1 MCTFAADLQNEKNL
15 LTMFFDGISNS
26 GMMAF
31 SIIYGVTGAVPL
43 IAALYL
49 LLRRGNA
56 FAPEVTPPVR
66 LRHWAAAF
74 FGVSALGHVWWYFV
88 YITSADCHS
97 MGDLLHSAGYVTA
110 VALDFV
116 TLQTTIAGVLL
127 AMLQDRRRPVWPAFV
142 ATIPFMALCVALLV
156 SPSYRLLQAATAYV
170 LLLYALFTLYVG
182 FAVRQYGRWL
192 RDNYA
197 DLERKEVWQS
207 HVLSLGFMLLF
218 IFYALIDSSVA
229 MFFVLHLIELVLFV
243 FLLWRVETLSDLSGS
258 GIQEDE
264 ETGIQEGEG
273 EDLPSAN
280 TEQPDTLSDDAYEE
294 MTLLLQKHC
303 IDTGLYLQHD
313 LNKAQVA
320 QAIGTNR
327 TYLSLYFMR
336 QDTTYN
342 AYINDLRIRHFIRLY
357 REAIAAERPVTAQQ
371 LALMSGYRSYST
383 FSLAFKQRMDQS
395 VTAWMRREK
404 IEAGKDG
411 N

>member
-1 MCTFAADLQNEKNL
+1 MLFEHTDVAWMIL
-15 LTMFFDGISNS
+15 FF
-26 GMMAF
+26 
-31 SIIYGVTGAVPL
+31 IIYGVTGAVPL

-66 LRHWAAAF
+66 LRRWAAAF
-74 FGVSALGHVWWYFV
+74 FGVTALGHVWWFFV

-127 AMLQDRRRPVWPAFV
+127 AMLQDRPRPVWPAFV

-156 SPSYRLLQAATAYV
+156 SPSYPLLQAATAYV
-170 LLLYALFTLYVG
+170 LLLYALFMLYVA

-207 HVLSLGFMLLF
+207 HVLTVVFLLLF
-218 IFYALIDSSVA
+218 IFHALIDSSVA
-229 MFFVLHLIELVLFV
+229 LLFVLHLIELVLFV
-243 FLLWRVETLSDLSGS
+243 LLLWRVETLPQLTIDGDGGQTDSPAAAADTETAQADSPAAAEAAEGGSLS
-258 GIQEDE
+258 
-264 ETGIQEGEG
+264 
-273 EDLPSAN
+273 
-280 TEQPDTLSDDAYEE
+280 PDTLSDDAYEE
-294 MTLLLQKHC
+294 ITLLLQKHC

-320 QAIGTNR
+320 KAIGTNR

-336 QDTTYN
+336 KETTYN
-342 AYINDLRIRHFIRLY
+342 AYINDLRIRHFIGLY
-357 REAIAAERPVTAQQ
+357 REAVAAQRPVVVQQ
-371 LALMSGYRSYST
+371 LTLMSGYRSYST
-383 FSLAFKQRMDQS
+383 FSLAFKQRMGQN
-395 VTAWMRREK
+395 VTAWMRREEM
-404 IEAGKDG
+404 EA
-411 N
+411 

>member
-1 MCTFAADLQNEKNL
+1 MLFEHTEFAVMIL
-15 LTMFFDGISNS
+15 FF
-26 GMMAF
+26 
-31 SIIYGVTGAVPL
+31 IIYGVTGAVPL

-395 VTAWMRREK
+395 VTTWMRREK

>member
-1 MCTFAADLQNEKNL
+1 
-15 LTMFFDGISNS
+15 MFFEHTDVAVIIL
-26 GMMAF
+26 F
-31 SIIYGVTGAVPL
+31 FIIYGVTGAVPL

-66 LRHWAAAF
+66 LRRWAAAF
-74 FGVSALGHVWWYFV
+74 FGVLALGHVWWYFV

-110 VALDFV
+110 VALDLV

-156 SPSYRLLQAATAYV
+156 SPSHRLLQAATAYV

-207 HVLSLGFMLLF
+207 LVLTVVFLLLF
-218 IFYALIDSSVA
+218 IFYALIYSSVA

-243 FLLWRVETLSDLSGS
+243 FLLWRVETLPLLTIDSDGGQTVSPAAADTETAQADSLAEAEAAEGGS
-258 GIQEDE
+258 
-264 ETGIQEGEG
+264 
-273 EDLPSAN
+273 PS
-280 TEQPDTLSDDAYEE
+280 PDTLYDDAYEE
-294 MTLLLQKHC
+294 ITLLLKKHC

-313 LNKAQVA
+313 LNKAEVA
-320 QAIGTNR
+320 KAIGTNR

-336 QDTTYN
+336 KETTYN
-342 AYINDLRIRHFIRLY
+342 AYINDLRIRHFIGLY
-357 REAIAAERPVTAQQ
+357 REAVAAQRPVVVQQ

-383 FSLAFKQRMDQS
+383 FSLAFKQRMGQN
-395 VTAWMRREK
+395 VTAWMHREEM
-404 IEAGKDG
+404 EA
-411 N
+411 

>member
-1 MCTFAADLQNEKNL
+1 MLFEHTEFAVMIL
-15 LTMFFDGISNS
+15 FF
-26 GMMAF
+26 
-31 SIIYGVTGAVPL
+31 IIYGVTGAVPL

-66 LRHWAAAF
+66 LRRWAAAF
-74 FGVSALGHVWWYFV
+74 FGVTALGHVWWYIL
-88 YITSADCHS
+88 YALS
-97 MGDLLHSAGYVTA
+97 GDVRSETDLMRTAGYMAA
-110 VALDFV
+110 VVLDIV
-116 TLQTTIAGVLL
+116 TLQTTIAGTLL
-127 AMLQDRRRPVWPAFV
+127 AMLQDRRRPVWPVIAAMLPTV
-142 ATIPFMALCVALLV
+142 VLGAVLLAH
-156 SPSYRLLQAATAYV
+156 PARLLMQAMIAYV
-170 LLLYALFTLYVG
+170 VLLYVLFTVYVA

-197 DLERKEVWQS
+197 DLERKEVWLS
-207 HVLSLGFMLLF
+207 HVLSLGFMLLL
-218 IFYALIDSSVA
+218 IFYSFTEFDICWLYL
-229 MFFVLHLIELVLFV
+229 LHFSELVFFV
-243 FLLWRVETLSDLSGS
+243 FLLWRIETLSDLSGS

-264 ETGIQEGEG
+264 ETGRLEDEETGIQEGDAG
-273 EDLPSAN
+273 PS
-280 TEQPDTLSDDAYEE
+280 PDTLSDAAYEE
-294 MTLLLQKHC
+294 MALLLQKHC

-336 QDTTYN
+336 QETTYN

-395 VTAWMRREK
+395 VTTWMRREK

>member
-1 MCTFAADLQNEKNL
+1 
-15 LTMFFDGISNS
+15 MFFDDISGNEL
-26 GMMAF
+26 MAF
-31 SIIYGVTGAVPL
+31 SIIYGVTAVVPL

-66 LRHWAAAF
+66 LRRWAAAF
-74 FGVSALGHVWWYFV
+74 FTVTALGHVWWYILYALSGDV
-88 YITSADCHS
+88 RSEADL
-97 MGDLLHSAGYVTA
+97 MRTAGYMAA
-110 VALDFV
+110 VVLDIV
-116 TLQTTIAGVLL
+116 TLQTTIAGTLL
-127 AMLQDRRRPVWPAFV
+127 AMLQDRRRPVWPVIAAMLPTV
-142 ATIPFMALCVALLV
+142 VLGAVLLAH
-156 SPSYRLLQAATAYV
+156 PARLLMQAMIAYV
-170 LLLYALFTLYVG
+170 VLLYVLFTVYVA

-197 DLERKEVWQS
+197 DLERKEVWLS
-207 HVLSLGFMLLF
+207 HVLSLGFMLLL
-218 IFYALIDSSVA
+218 IFYSFTEFDICWLYL
-229 MFFVLHLIELVLFV
+229 LHFSELVFFV

-264 ETGIQEGEG
+264 ETGRLEDEETGIQEGDAG
-273 EDLPSAN
+273 PS
-280 TEQPDTLSDDAYEE
+280 PDTLSDDAYEE

-336 QDTTYN
+336 QETTYN

-395 VTAWMRREK
+395 VTTWMRREK

>member
-1 MCTFAADLQNEKNL
+1 
-15 LTMFFDGISNS
+15 MFFDDISGNEL
-26 GMMAF
+26 MAF
-31 SIIYGVTGAVPL
+31 SIIYGVTAVVPL

-66 LRHWAAAF
+66 LRRWAAAF
-74 FGVSALGHVWWYFV
+74 FGVTALSHVWWYILYALSGDV
-88 YITSADCHS
+88 RSEADL
-97 MGDLLHSAGYVTA
+97 MRTAGYMAA
-110 VALDFV
+110 VVLDIV
-116 TLQTTIAGVLL
+116 TLQTTIAGTLL
-127 AMLQDRRRPVWPAFV
+127 AMLQDRRRPVWPVIAAMAPFV
-142 ATIPFMALCVALLV
+142 AMGVVQMVHPSPWLMWAVIAYVVLLYV
-156 SPSYRLLQAATAYV
+156 TFTAYM
-170 LLLYALFTLYVG
+170 A

-197 DLERKEVWQS
+197 DLERKEVWLS
-207 HVLSLGFMLLF
+207 HVLSLGFMLLL
-218 IFYALIDSSVA
+218 IFYSFTEFDICWLYL
-229 MFFVLHLIELVLFV
+229 LHFSELVFFV

-264 ETGIQEGEG
+264 ETGRLEDEETGRLEDEETGIQEGDAG
-273 EDLPSAN
+273 PS
-280 TEQPDTLSDDAYEE
+280 PDTLSDDAYEE

-336 QDTTYN
+336 QETTYN

-395 VTAWMRREK
+395 VTTWMRREK

>member
-1 MCTFAADLQNEKNL
+1 
-15 LTMFFDGISNS
+15 MFFDDISGNELM
-26 GMMAF
+26 GF
-31 SIIYGVTGAVPL
+31 SIIYGVTAVVPL

-66 LRHWAAAF
+66 LRRWAAAF
-74 FGVSALGHVWWYFV
+74 FGVTALGHVWWYIL
-88 YITSADCHS
+88 YALS
-97 MGDLLHSAGYVTA
+97 GDVRSETDLMRTAGYMAA
-110 VALDFV
+110 VVLDIV
-116 TLQTTIAGVLL
+116 TLQTTIAGTLL
-127 AMLQDRRRPVWPAFV
+127 AMLQDRRRPVWPVIAAMLPTV
-142 ATIPFMALCVALLV
+142 VLGAVLLAH
-156 SPSYRLLQAATAYV
+156 PARLLMQAMIAYV
-170 LLLYALFTLYVG
+170 VLLYVLFTVYVA

-197 DLERKEVWQS
+197 DLERKEVWLS
-207 HVLSLGFMLLF
+207 HVLSILFLLLF
-218 IFYALIDSSVA
+218 IFYSFTEFDICWLYL
-229 MFFVLHLIELVLFV
+229 LHFSELVFFV

-258 GIQEDE
+258 
-264 ETGIQEGEG
+264 GIQEGEG

-336 QDTTYN
+336 QETTYN

-395 VTAWMRREK
+395 VTTWMRREK

>member
-1 MCTFAADLQNEKNL
+1 MIL
-15 LTMFFDGISNS
+15 FF
-26 GMMAF
+26 
-31 SIIYGVTGAVPL
+31 IIYGVTGAVPL

-395 VTAWMRREK
+395 VTTWMRREK

>member
-1 MCTFAADLQNEKNL
+1 MSFDDISGNEL
-15 LTMFFDGISNS
+15 
-26 GMMAF
+26 MAF
-31 SIIYGVTGAVPL
+31 SIIYGVTAVVPL

-66 LRHWAAAF
+66 LRRWAAAF
-74 FGVSALGHVWWYFV
+74 FGVTALGHVWWYILYALSGDV
-88 YITSADCHS
+88 RSEADL
-97 MGDLLHSAGYVTA
+97 MRTAGYMAA
-110 VALDFV
+110 VVLDIV
-116 TLQTTIAGVLL
+116 TLQTTIAGTLL
-127 AMLQDRRRPVWPAFV
+127 AMLQDRRRPVWPVIAAMLPTV
-142 ATIPFMALCVALLV
+142 VLGAVLLAH
-156 SPSYRLLQAATAYV
+156 PARLLMQAMIAYV
-170 LLLYALFTLYVG
+170 VLLYVLFTVYVA

-197 DLERKEVWQS
+197 DLERKEVWLS
-207 HVLSLGFMLLF
+207 HVLSLGFMLLL
-218 IFYALIDSSVA
+218 IFYSFTEFDICWLYL
-229 MFFVLHLIELVLFV
+229 LHFSELVFFV

-264 ETGIQEGEG
+264 ETGIQEGEV

-280 TEQPDTLSDDAYEE
+280 AEQPDTLSDEAYEE

-336 QDTTYN
+336 QETTYN

-395 VTAWMRREK
+395 VTTWMRREK
-404 IEAGKDG
+404 IEAGKGG

>member
-1 MCTFAADLQNEKNL
+1 MIL
-15 LTMFFDGISNS
+15 FF
-26 GMMAF
+26 
-31 SIIYGVTGAVPL
+31 IIYGVTGAVSL

-74 FGVSALGHVWWYFV
+74 FGVSALSYVWWYFV
-88 YITSADCHS
+88 YITIADCHS

-116 TLQTTIAGVLL
+116 TLQTTIAGMLL

-156 SPSYRLLQAATAYV
+156 SPSYRLLQAAMAYV
-170 LLLYALFTLYVG
+170 LLLYALFTLYVA

-207 HVLSLGFMLLF
+207 HVLTVVFLLLF
-218 IFYALIDSSVA
+218 IFYALNDRSVA
-229 MFFVLHLIELVLFV
+229 LFFVLHLIGLVLFV
-243 FLLWRVETLSDLSGS
+243 LLLWRVETLPQLTIDGDGGQTGS
-258 GIQEDE
+258 
-264 ETGIQEGEG
+264 
-273 EDLPSAN
+273 PS
-280 TEQPDTLSDDAYEE
+280 PDTLSDDAYEE
-294 MTLLLQKHC
+294 ITLLLQKHC

-320 QAIGTNR
+320 KAIGTNR

-336 QDTTYN
+336 KETTYN
-342 AYINDLRIRHFIRLY
+342 AYINDLRIRHFIGLY
-357 REAIAAERPVTAQQ
+357 CEAVAAQRPVVVQQ

-383 FSLAFKQRMDQS
+383 FSLAFKQRMGQN
-395 VTAWMRREK
+395 VTAWMRREEM
-404 IEAGKDG
+404 EA
-411 N
+411 

>member
-1 MCTFAADLQNEKNL
+1 MLFEHTEFAVMIL
-15 LTMFFDGISNS
+15 FF
-26 GMMAF
+26 
-31 SIIYGVTGAVPL
+31 IIYGVTGAVPL

-110 VALDFV
+110 VSLDFV

-156 SPSYRLLQAATAYV
+156 SPSHRLLQAATAYV

-207 HVLSLGFMLLF
+207 HVLTVVFLLLF

-243 FLLWRVETLSDLSGS
+243 FLLWRVETLPLLTIDSDGGQTVSPAAAADTETAQADSLAEAEAAEGGS
-258 GIQEDE
+258 
-264 ETGIQEGEG
+264 
-273 EDLPSAN
+273 PS
-280 TEQPDTLSDDAYEE
+280 PDTL
-294 MTLLLQKHC
+294 
-303 IDTGLYLQHD
+303 
-313 LNKAQVA
+313 
-320 QAIGTNR
+320 
-327 TYLSLYFMR
+327 
-336 QDTTYN
+336 
-342 AYINDLRIRHFIRLY
+342 
-357 REAIAAERPVTAQQ
+357 
-371 LALMSGYRSYST
+371 
-383 FSLAFKQRMDQS
+383 
-395 VTAWMRREK
+395 
-404 IEAGKDG
+404 
-411 N
+411 

>member
-1 MCTFAADLQNEKNL
+1 
-15 LTMFFDGISNS
+15 MFFEHTEFAVMIL
-26 GMMAF
+26 F
-31 SIIYGVTGAVPL
+31 FIIYGVTGAVPL

-66 LRHWAAAF
+66 LRRWAAAF

-142 ATIPFMALCVALLV
+142 ATIPFVALCVVLLV
-156 SPSYRLLQAATAYV
+156 SPSYQLLQVATAYV
-170 LLLYALFTLYVG
+170 LLLYALFTLYVA

-207 HVLSLGFMLLF
+207 HVLTVVFLLML
-218 IFYALIDSSVA
+218 IFYALIDTSITL
-229 MFFVLHLIELVLFV
+229 FFVLHIIELVLFV
-243 FLLWRVETLSDLSGS
+243 FLLWRVETLPLLTADSDGGQTDSPAAAEDTEATGTAQFGSPSEAAESG
-258 GIQEDE
+258 EP
-264 ETGIQEGEG
+264 
-273 EDLPSAN
+273 L
-280 TEQPDTLSDDAYEE
+280 PDTLSGDAYEE
-294 MTLLLQKHC
+294 ITLLLQKHC
-303 IDTGLYLQHD
+303 IDTHLYLQHD

-320 QAIGTNR
+320 KAIGTNR
-327 TYLSLYFMR
+327 TYLSLYFVR
-336 QDTTYN
+336 KETTYN
-342 AYINDLRIRHFIRLY
+342 AYINDLRIRHFVGLY
-357 REAIAAERPVTAQQ
+357 REAVAARRPVTAQQ
-371 LALMSGYRSYST
+371 LALMSGYHSYST
-383 FSLAFKQRMDQS
+383 FSLAFKQRMGLS
-395 VTAWMRREK
+395 VKDWMRREE
-404 IEAGKDG
+404 IEA
-411 N
+411 

>member
-1 MCTFAADLQNEKNL
+1 
-15 LTMFFDGISNS
+15 MFFEHTEFAVMIL
-26 GMMAF
+26 F
-31 SIIYGVTGAVPL
+31 FIIYGVTGAVPL

-66 LRHWAAAF
+66 LRRWAAAF

-88 YITSADCHS
+88 YITSADSHS

-110 VALDFV
+110 VALNFV

-156 SPSYRLLQAATAYV
+156 SPSHRLLQAATAYV

-207 HVLSLGFMLLF
+207 HVLTVVFLLLF
-218 IFYALIDSSVA
+218 IFYALIDSSVTL
-229 MFFVLHLIELVLFV
+229 FFVLHLIALVLFV
-243 FLLWRVETLSDLSGS
+243 FLLWRVETLPLLTIDSDGGQTVSPAAAADTETAQTDSLAEAEAAEGGS
-258 GIQEDE
+258 
-264 ETGIQEGEG
+264 
-273 EDLPSAN
+273 PS
-280 TEQPDTLSDDAYEE
+280 PDTLYDDAYEE
-294 MTLLLQKHC
+294 ITLLLQKHC

-320 QAIGTNR
+320 KAIGTNR

-336 QDTTYN
+336 KETTYN
-342 AYINDLRIRHFIRLY
+342 AYINDLRIRHFIGLY
-357 REAIAAERPVTAQQ
+357 REAVAAQRPVVVQQ

-383 FSLAFKQRMDQS
+383 FSLAFKQRMGQN
-395 VTAWMRREK
+395 VTAWMRREEM
-404 IEAGKDG
+404 EA
-411 N
+411 

>member
-1 MCTFAADLQNEKNL
+1 MLFEHTDVAWMIL
-15 LTMFFDGISNS
+15 FF
-26 GMMAF
+26 
-31 SIIYGVTGAVPL
+31 IIYGVTGAVPL

-116 TLQTTIAGVLL
+116 TLQTTIAGMLL

-142 ATIPFMALCVALLV
+142 ATIPLMALFV

-170 LLLYALFTLYVG
+170 LLLYALFTLYVA

-207 HVLSLGFMLLF
+207 HVLTVVFLLLL
-218 IFYALIDSSVA
+218 IFYALTDSSVA
-229 MFFVLHLIELVLFV
+229 LFFVLHLIDLVLFV
-243 FLLWRVETLSDLSGS
+243 LLLWRVETLPQLTIDGDGGQPRGWEAAEGGS
-258 GIQEDE
+258 
-264 ETGIQEGEG
+264 
-273 EDLPSAN
+273 PS
-280 TEQPDTLSDDAYEE
+280 PDTLSDDAYEE
-294 MTLLLQKHC
+294 ITLLLQKHC

-320 QAIGTNR
+320 KAIGTNR

-336 QDTTYN
+336 KETTYN
-342 AYINDLRIRHFIRLY
+342 AYINDLRIRHFIGLY
-357 REAIAAERPVTAQQ
+357 CEAVAAQRPVVVQQ
-371 LALMSGYRSYST
+371 LTLMSGYRSYST
-383 FSLAFKQRMDQS
+383 FSLAFKQCMGQN
-395 VTAWMRREK
+395 VTAWMRREEM
-404 IEAGKDG
+404 EA
-411 N
+411 